1 MARRV
6 LALLLLQQLLISVAQ
21 TCEQQ
26 VTAQVTP
33 GSQKVNQM
41 LIHDMGAKGK
51 YANIIRERN
60 MRS

>member
-6 LALLLLQQLLISVAQ
+6 LALLLLQQLLISVAH
-21 TCEQQ
+21 CEQQ

-33 GSQKVNQM
+33 VQKVIQM

-60 MRS
+60 ML

>member
-6 LALLLLQQLLISVAQ
+6 LALLLLHLLLISVAQ

-26 VTAQVTP
+26 VTPV
-33 GSQKVNQM
+33 QKVIQM

-60 MRS
+60 ML